1 MADTPDPGAVAD
13 GTPVNF
19 IRQAIDADITAGKV
33 PDGVVTRFPPEPN
46 GYLHIGHAKSI
57 CLNFGI
63 ARDYPGA
70 VCRLRFDDTNPAKE
84 RVDFMEEIQADV
96 RWLGFDWGGRPRH
109 ASDYFESLYGYAVRL
124 IESDNAYV
132 CSLGPD
138 EIRAYRGTLTEPG
151 RDSPYRSRTVEE
163 SLDLF
168 TRMRAGEFEEGAHV
182 LRAKI
187 DMASPNMNL
196 RDPVIYRIVHTPHP
210 LTGDAWHVYP
220 MYDFAQAL
228 SDAIEGVTHS
238 LCTLEFEDHRP
249 LYEWFLETLEVRSPP
264 RQIEFG
270 RLNLTHTVLSKRYLT
285 RLVDQRHVDGWDDP
299 RMPTIA
305 GMRRRGF
312 TPEALRELCDR
323 IGVTKNDGAV
333 ELELLETCVRADLER
348 RTRRAMAVLRPLK
361 LVIENYPGDAREVF
375 EAPNHPADPGL
386 GSREVPFSRELYIER
401 DDFMEDPPRKFFR
414 FTPGR
419 EVRLRYACLVTCTGV
434 DRDPRTG
441 AVVGIRGRYDPESR
455 GGKAPDGRK
464 VRGTVHWV
472 CAREGVR
479 AEVRLYD
486 RLFRDST
493 PGRDGE
499 RLAEQINPR
508 SLEVLESSVV
518 EPSLALARPAEQFQ
532 FERLGYFVADSG
544 DHRRFA
550 PVFNRTV
557 TLRDTWGRQRQK
569 GRG

>member
-1 MADTPDPGAVAD
+1 MVETPGPGAEAD
-13 GTPVNF
+13 GAPVNF
-19 IRQAIDADITAGKV
+19 IRQEIDADIEAGRV
-33 PDGVVTRFPPEPN
+33 PSGVVTRFPPEPN

-70 VCRLRFDDTNPAKE
+70 VCRLRFDDTNPMKE
-84 RVDFMEEIQADV
+84 RVDFMKEIQADV

-109 ASDYFESLYGYAVRL
+109 ASDYFEPLYDYAMQL
-124 IESDNAYV
+124 IESGNAYV

-138 EIRAYRGTLTEPG
+138 EIRAWRGTLIEPG
-151 RDSPYRSRTVEE
+151 RDSPYRSRAVEE

-168 TRMRAGEFEEGAHV
+168 ARMRAGEFDEGAHV

-187 DMASPNMNL
+187 DMESPNMNL

-210 LTGDAWHVYP
+210 LTGGAWHIYP

-249 LYEWFLETLEVRSPP
+249 LYDWFLERLRIPSPP

-285 RLVDQRHVDGWDDP
+285 RLVDQGHVDGWDDP
-299 RMPTIA
+299 RMPTMA

-312 TPEALRELCDR
+312 TPDALRELCER

-333 ELELLETCVRADLER
+333 EFELLETCVRADLEGK
-348 RTRRAMAVLRPLK
+348 TRRAMAVLRPLK
-361 LVIENYPGDAREVF
+361 LVIENYPEDAREVF
-375 EAPNHPADPGL
+375 EAPNHPADPAL

-414 FTPGR
+414 LAPGR

-434 DRDPRTG
+434 ESDPRTG
-441 AVVGIRGRYDPESR
+441 EVVGIRARYDPESR

-479 AEVRLYD
+479 AEVRLYE
-486 RLFRDST
+486 RLFRDSA

-499 RLAEQINPR
+499 RLAEQINPN
-508 SLEVLESSVV
+508 SLEVLTSSVV
-518 EPSLALARPAEQFQ
+518 EPSLALARPGEQFQ

-544 DHRRFA
+544 DHRRGA

-557 TLRDTWGRQRQK
+557 TLRDTWNRQRRK